1 MTGMDKVEVMRFF
14 KLEGDSNRRGHRY
27 KLFKPRVES
36 KVKSNLFSIRVIN
49 DWNVLSDEVVSA
61 GTINQFKSRL
71 EVLWSQKDFK
81 YDPSGFHG

>member
-14 KLEGDSNRRGHRY
+14 KLEGDGNRRGHRY

-36 KVKSNLFSIRVIN
+36 KSNSLSIRVIN
-49 DWNVLSDEVVSA
+49 DWNGLSDEVVSA

-81 YDPSGFHG
+81 YDPSRFHG